1 MKDVIE
7 TEIKEDTNGAVSPL
21 GHKLLRI
28 LGFIAKQVKTG
39 KCSDEEIA
47 DLMVLASSERLGYIR
62 EEDYVTADEGM
73 KILGVGKNRAQF
85 FALIKQYGIEANTF
99 NNVKIGYKRNDIIKL
114 KVALSKDKDN
124 FILKKKRKKYPL
136 SEMLED

>member
-28 LGFIAKQVKTG
+28 LGFIAKQVKTV

-85 FALIKQYGIEANTF
+85 FALIKQYGIEANIF
-99 NNVKIGYKRNDIIKL
+99 NNVKIGYNRNDIIKL
-114 KVALSKDKDN
+114 RVALSKDKDN

>member
-28 LGFIAKQVKTG
+28 LGFIAKQVKTV
-39 KCSDEEIA
+39 KCSDEEID

-85 FALIKQYGIEANTF
+85 FALIKQYGIEANIF

-114 KVALSKDKDN
+114 RVALSKDKDN

>member
-1 MKDVIE
+1 MVLYPLWG
-7 TEIKEDTNGAVSPL
+7 TNFSVFLASSQSKSRRGNV
-21 GHKLLRI
+21 
-28 LGFIAKQVKTG
+28 
-39 KCSDEEIA
+39 EIA

-114 KVALSKDKDN
+114 RVALSKDKDN
-124 FILKKKRKKYPL
+124 FVLKKKRKKYPL
-136 SEMLED
+136 SEKLED

>member
-28 LGFIAKQVKTG
+28 LGFIAKQVKTV

-62 EEDYVTADEGM
+62 EEDYVTAYEGM

-85 FALIKQYGIEANTF
+85 FALIKQYGIEANIF

-114 KVALSKDKDN
+114 RVALSKDKDN

>member
-62 EEDYVTADEGM
+62 EEDYVTEDEGM
-73 KILGVGKNRAQF
+73 KILGVGKTGHSSLLLLNSM
-85 FALIKQYGIEANTF
+85 ALRLISSTMS
-99 NNVKIGYKRNDIIKL
+99 RLDI
-114 KVALSKDKDN
+114 
-124 FILKKKRKKYPL
+124 R
-136 SEMLED
+136 EMTSSS

>member
-39 KCSDEEIA
+39 
-47 DLMVLASSERLGYIR
+47 
-62 EEDYVTADEGM
+62 
-73 KILGVGKNRAQF
+73 
-85 FALIKQYGIEANTF
+85 
-99 NNVKIGYKRNDIIKL
+99 
-114 KVALSKDKDN
+114 
-124 FILKKKRKKYPL
+124 
-136 SEMLED
+136 EM

>member
-21 GHKLLRI
+21 GHKLLHI

-99 NNVKIGYKRNDIIKL
+99 NNVEIGYKRNDIIKL
-114 KVALSKDKDN
+114 RVALSKDKDN

>member
-28 LGFIAKQVKTG
+28 LGFIAKQVKTV

-73 KILGVGKNRAQF
+73 KILGVGKNSAQF
-85 FALIKQYGIEANTF
+85 FALIKQYGIEANIF

-114 KVALSKDKDN
+114 RVALSKDKDN

>member
-1 MKDVIE
+1 
-7 TEIKEDTNGAVSPL
+7 
-21 GHKLLRI
+21 
-28 LGFIAKQVKTG
+28 
-39 KCSDEEIA
+39 
-47 DLMVLASSERLGYIR
+47 MVLASSERLGYIR

-99 NNVKIGYKRNDIIKL
+99 NNVKNGYKRNDINKL
-114 KVALSKDKDN
+114 RVALSKDKDN